1 MTDPISD
8 FLTHLR
14 NASKAGLAQCVSP
27 HSKLKESLATILKA
41 EGFVRDVTTG
51 TDENGHKTVV
61 VTMKYVDNVPVLTG
75 LKRSSTPGRRLYT
88 GYADIRRSTYC
99 YIISESTDRQLQL
112 LLLLLLLQRGA
123 LLQFLLL
130 LLLLLRLG
138 LLLVLVQQ
146 SALRPEVACLPR
158 E

>member
-27 HSKLKESLATILKA
+27 HSKLKESLANILKS

-51 TDENGHKTVV
+51 TDERGHKTVI
-61 VTMKYVDNVPVLTG
+61 VTMKYVDSAPVLTG

-88 GYADIRRSTYC
+88 GYSDIPRVLNGLGIA
-99 YIISESTDRQLQL
+99 IISTSK
-112 LLLLLLLQRGA
+112 
-123 LLQFLLL
+123 
-130 LLLLLRLG
+130 G
-138 LLLVLVQQ
+138 LLKDQDARRQKLGGELVCTVW
-146 SALRPEVACLPR
+146 
-158 E
+158 